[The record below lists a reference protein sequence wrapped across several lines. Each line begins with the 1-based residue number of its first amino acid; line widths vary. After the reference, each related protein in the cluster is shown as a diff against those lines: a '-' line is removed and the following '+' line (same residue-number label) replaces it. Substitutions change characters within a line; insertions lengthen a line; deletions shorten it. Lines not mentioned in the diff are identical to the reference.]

1 MGEQR
6 RYKNQHVFLRGQAQR
21 LNGPLAYQVIATPQT
36 LSLISEQKSGKKANR
51 ELRNATR
58 RRGRGHHPL
67 N

>member
-36 LSLISEQKSGKKANR
+36 LSLISEQKSAKKPTGSCEMQLDAAGGDIT
-51 ELRNATR
+51 L
-58 RRGRGHHPL
+58 
-67 N
+67 